1 MADKTDEIENGQD
14 GSLKE
19 TTEALLV
26 EERIFRP
33 LPQLVVDAN
42 LNPNDYDAA
51 VTMGK
56 HDLERFWEEAAQ
68 ELHWFRKWDTVLN
81 RSDAPFFKWF
91 EGGKTNI
98 AYNALDRHIKTH
110 RKNKVAIIHEK
121 ENGERERMTYYDL
134 YRSANQFANVL
145 KSLGVQKGDRM
156 AVYLPNIPEIAIAML
171 GCAKVGAIHSV
182 VYGGFSAQALQER
195 INHAEAKVVVTVDGF
210 QRNGKIIKL
219 KEVVDEAMTSC
230 PTVETVVVVK
240 RAGVD
245 IDMTDGRYLWYH
257 DLMAGESALFET
269 VAMDA
274 TDPLYILYTSG
285 TTGKPKGVVH
295 CHGGY
300 QVGIN
305 RTLKWVFDI
314 KETDIWWC
322 AADPGWVTGH
332 SYIVYGPLIAGTTTV
347 MYEGHPLFPGPDRM
361 WQIVEKYGVN
371 ILYTAPTTIRM
382 LMRFGS
388 HHPKKYDMSSLRL
401 LGSVGEPI
409 NPEAWIWYHENVGR
423 GNCPIMDT
431 WWQTETGMFMVT
443 PTPCNVLK
451 PGSAFKPFPG
461 VHVDVVDA
469 HGETVAPGKGGFVVV
484 KEPWPAMLTTL
495 YKDPEKYKEIYWSKI
510 PNVYTAGDIA
520 TRDAEGYFRF
530 QGRSDDVLK
539 IAGHRIGT
547 AEVESALVSHK
558 YVAEAACI
566 GVPDKVK
573 GEVAQLFVTLKEGVE
588 EDETVLVNEL
598 KQHVRKELGPIVVI
612 RGITFQD
619 KLPKTRSGKI
629 MRRVLKARELGLKEG
644 DLSTLDD

>member
-1 MADKTDEIENGQD
+1 MGAKADEVNGEQNVAE
-14 GSLKE
+14 KE
-19 TTEALLV
+19 TTVALLE
-26 EERIFRP
+26 EERLFRP

-42 LNPNDYDAA
+42 LNPNNYEEA
-51 VTMGK
+51 VNKGK
-56 HDLERFWEEAAQ
+56 HDLEGFWEEAA
-68 ELHWFRKWDTVLN
+68 EDLHWFKKWDTVLN

-98 AYNALDRHIKTH
+98 AYNALDRHIDTH

-121 ENGERERMTYYDL
+121 ESGERERMTYYDL
-134 YRSANQFANVL
+134 YRSTNQFANAL
-145 KSLGVQKGDRM
+145 TSLGIGKGDRV
-156 AVYLPNIPEIAIAML
+156 AVYLPNIPEIAVVML
-171 GCAKVGAIHSV
+171 GCAKIGAVHSV
-182 VYGGFSAQALQER
+182 VYGGFSAQALRER
-195 INHAEAKVVVTVDGF
+195 INHAEARVVVTVDGF
-210 QRNGKIIKL
+210 QRNGKVVKL
-219 KEVVDEAMTSC
+219 KEVVDEAMTAC
-230 PTVETVVVVK
+230 PSIETVVVVK
-240 RAGVD
+240 RAGED
-245 IDMTDGRYLWYH
+245 IDMSDGRYLWFH
-257 DLMAGESALFET
+257 DLMEGEPATFET

-361 WQIVEKYGVN
+361 WQIIEKYGVN

-382 LMRFGS
+382 LMRFGA
-388 HHPKKYDMSSLRL
+388 HHPKKYDLSSLRI

-409 NPEAWIWYHENVGR
+409 TPEAWMWYHENVGN
-423 GNCPIMDT
+423 GNCPIMNT

-469 HGETVAPGKGGFVVV
+469 HGEPVEAGKGGFVAV

-495 YKDPEKYKEIYWSKI
+495 YKDPDKYKEIYWSKI

-520 TRDAEGYFRF
+520 TKDAEGYFRF

-558 YVAEAACI
+558 FVAEAACI

-573 GEVAQLFVTLKEGVE
+573 GEVAQLYVTLKEGVE
-588 EDETVLVNEL
+588 EDETTLVKEL
-598 KQHVRKELGPIVVI
+598 KQHVRKALGPIVVM
-612 RGITFQD
+612 RGIKFQD

-629 MRRVLKARELGLKEG
+629 MRRVLKARELGLQEG
-644 DLSTLDD
+644 DLSTLED

>member
-1 MADKTDEIENGQD
+1 MEAKADEVNGEQGLDEKKT
-14 GSLKE
+14 
-19 TTEALLV
+19 TVALLA
-26 EERIFRP
+26 EERVFRP
-33 LPQLVVDAN
+33 LPQLVIDAN
-42 LNPNDYDAA
+42 LNPNDYEQA
-51 VTMGK
+51 VKKGRD
-56 HDLERFWEEAAQ
+56 DLEGFWEEAAE
-68 ELHWFRKWDTVLN
+68 ELHWFKKWDTVLN

-98 AYNALDRHIKTH
+98 AYNALDRHINTH

-121 ENGERERMTYYDL
+121 ESGERERMTYYDL
-134 YRSANQFANVL
+134 YRSANQFANAL
-145 KSLGVQKGDRM
+145 KSLGIGKGDRV
-156 AVYLPNIPEIAIAML
+156 AVYLPNIPEIVVVML
-171 GCAKVGAIHSV
+171 GCAKIGAVHSV
-182 VYGGFSAQALQER
+182 VYGGFSAHALRDR
-195 INHAEAKVVVTVDGF
+195 INHAEARVVVTVDSF
-210 QRNGKIIKL
+210 QRNGKFIKL
-219 KEVVDEAMTSC
+219 KEVVDEAMTAC
-230 PTVETVVVVK
+230 DTVETVIVVK
-240 RAGVD
+240 RAGTD
-245 IDMTDGRYLWYH
+245 IDMSDGRYLWLH
-257 DLMAGESALFET
+257 DVMEGKSSSFET
-269 VAMDA
+269 VSMDA

-300 QVGIN
+300 MVGVN

-314 KETDIWWC
+314 KETDIFWC

-361 WQIVEKYGVN
+361 WQIIEKYGIN

-382 LMRFGS
+382 LMRFGA
-388 HHPKKYDMSSLRL
+388 HHPQRYDLSSLRL

-409 NPEAWIWYHENVGR
+409 NPEAWIWYHENVGN

-469 HGETVAPGKGGFVVV
+469 HGEPVRAGKGGFVVM
-484 KEPWPAMLTTL
+484 KEPWPAMLNTL
-495 YKDPEKYKEIYWSKI
+495 YKDPEKYVEIYWSKV
-510 PNVYTAGDIA
+510 PGAYTAGDIA
-520 TRDAEGYFRF
+520 TKDEEGYFRF

-558 YVAEAACI
+558 FVAEAACI

-573 GEVAQLFVTLKEGVE
+573 GEVAQLYVTLKEGVE
-588 EDETVLVNEL
+588 EDETELVNEL
-598 KQHVRKELGPIVVI
+598 KRHVRKELGPIVVI
-612 RGITFQD
+612 RGIKFQD

-629 MRRVLKARELGLKEG
+629 MRRVLKARELGLQEG
-644 DLSTLDD
+644 DLSTLED

>member
-1 MADKTDEIENGQD
+1 MGAKTDEVNGEQTI
-14 GSLKE
+14 GEKE
-19 TTEALLV
+19 TTVALLE
-26 EERIFRP
+26 EERVFRP
-33 LPQLVVDAN
+33 LPQVVVDAN
-42 LNPNDYDAA
+42 LNPNDYEEA
-51 VTMGK
+51 VNKGR
-56 HDLERFWEEAAQ
+56 HDLEGFWEEAA
-68 ELHWFRKWDTVLN
+68 EDLHWFKKWDTVLN
-81 RSDAPFFKWF
+81 RSEAPFFKWF

-98 AYNALDRHIKTH
+98 AYNALDRHITTH

-121 ENGERERMTYYDL
+121 ESGERERMTYNDL
-134 YRSANQFANVL
+134 YRAVNQFANAL
-145 KSLGVQKGDRM
+145 KSLGIGKGDRV
-156 AVYLPNIPEIAIAML
+156 AVYLPNIPEIAVAML

-182 VYGGFSAQALQER
+182 VYGGFSAHALRDR
-195 INHAEAKVVVTVDGF
+195 INHAEARVVITVDGF

-219 KEVVDEAMTSC
+219 KEVVDEAMTAC
-230 PTVETVVVVK
+230 DTVETVIVVQ

-245 IDMTDGRYLWYH
+245 IDMSDGRYLWYH
-257 DLMAGESALFET
+257 DVIEGKSATFKT

-274 TDPLYILYTSG
+274 MDPLYILYTSG

-300 QVGIN
+300 MVGIN

-314 KETDIWWC
+314 KETDIFWC

-332 SYIVYGPLIAGTTTV
+332 SYIVYGPLVAGTTTV

-361 WQIVEKYGVN
+361 WQIIEKYGIN

-382 LMRFGS
+382 LMRFGA
-388 HHPKKYDMSSLRL
+388 HHPQSYDLSSLRL

-409 NPEAWIWYHENVGR
+409 NPEAWIWYHENVGN
-423 GNCPIMDT
+423 GNCPVMDT

-469 HGETVAPGKGGFVVV
+469 HGEPVQAGKGGFVVM
-484 KEPWPAMLTTL
+484 KEPWPAMLNTL
-495 YKDPEKYKEIYWSKI
+495 YKDPEKYVEIYWSKV
-510 PNVYTAGDIA
+510 PGVYTAGDIA
-520 TRDAEGYFRF
+520 TKDEEGYFRF
-530 QGRSDDVLK
+530 QGRSDDVLNV
-539 IAGHRIGT
+539 AGHRIGT

-558 YVAEAACI
+558 FVAEAACI

-573 GEVAQLFVTLKEGVE
+573 GEVAQLYVTLKEGVD
-588 EDETVLVNEL
+588 EDETELVSEL
-598 KQHVRKELGPIVVI
+598 KKHVRKELGPIVVI
-612 RGITFQD
+612 RGIKFQD

-629 MRRVLKARELGLKEG
+629 MRRVLKARELGLQEG
-644 DLSTLDD
+644 DLSTLED

>member
-1 MADKTDEIENGQD
+1 ED
-14 GSLKE
+14 
-19 TTEALLV
+19 
-26 EERIFRP
+26 
-33 LPQLVVDAN
+33 
-42 LNPNDYDAA
+42 
-51 VTMGK
+51 
-56 HDLERFWEEAAQ
+56 
-68 ELHWFRKWDTVLN
+68 LHWFKKWDTVLN
-81 RSDAPFFKWF
+81 RSEAPFFKWF

-134 YRSANQFANVL
+134 YRAVNQFANAL
-145 KSLGVQKGDRM
+145 KSLGIVKGDRV
-156 AVYLPNIPEIAIAML
+156 AVYLPNIPEIAVVML
-171 GCAKVGAIHSV
+171 GCAKIGAIHSV
-182 VYGGFSAQALQER
+182 VYGGFSAQALRER
-195 INHAEAKVVVTVDGF
+195 INHAEARVVITVDGF
-210 QRNGKIIKL
+210 QRNGKVIKL
-219 KEVVDEAMTSC
+219 KEVVDEAMTAC
-230 PTVETVVVVK
+230 DTVETVIVVQ

-245 IDMTDGRYLWYH
+245 IDMSDGRYLWLH
-257 DLMAGESALFET
+257 DLMEGESAFFET

-300 QVGIN
+300 MVGIN

-314 KETDIWWC
+314 KETDIFWC

-361 WQIVEKYGVN
+361 WQIIAKYGIN

-382 LMRFGS
+382 LMRFGA
-388 HHPKKYDMSSLRL
+388 HHPQKHDLSSLRL

-409 NPEAWIWYHENVGR
+409 NPEAWIWYHENVGN
-423 GNCPIMDT
+423 GNCPVMDT

-451 PGSAFKPFPG
+451 PGSTFKPFPG

-469 HGETVAPGKGGFVVV
+469 HGESVQAGKGGFVVV

-495 YKDPEKYKEIYWSKI
+495 YKDPEKYIEFYWSKI
-510 PNVYTAGDIA
+510 PGVYTAGDIA
-520 TRDAEGYFRF
+520 TRDEDGYFRF

-558 YVAEAACI
+558 FVAEAACI

-573 GEVAQLFVTLKEGVE
+573 GEVAQLYVTLKEGVQ
-588 EDETVLVNEL
+588 EDETELVNEL
-598 KQHVRKELGPIVVI
+598 KKHVRKELGPIVVI
-612 RGITFQD
+612 RGIKFQD

-629 MRRVLKARELGLKEG
+629 MRRVLKARELGLQEG
-644 DLSTLDD
+644 DLSTLED

>member
-1 MADKTDEIENGQD
+1 MADKQEE
-14 GSLKE
+14 LKNE
-19 TTEALLV
+19 QVESGKDTTEALLA
-26 EERIFRP
+26 EERVFRP

-42 LNPNDYDAA
+42 LNPNDYEQA
-51 VTMGK
+51 VSKGR
-56 HDLERFWEEAAQ
+56 HDLEGYWEDAA
-68 ELHWFRKWDTVLN
+68 EDLHWFKRWDTVLD

-91 EGGKTNI
+91 PGGKTNI
-98 AYNALDRHIKTH
+98 AYNALDRHINSH

-121 ENGERERMTYYDL
+121 ESGERERMTYYDL

-145 KSLGVQKGDRM
+145 NSLGIGKGDRM
-156 AVYLPNIPEIAIAML
+156 AIYLPNIPEIAIAML
-171 GCAKVGAIHSV
+171 GCAKIGAVHSV
-182 VYGGFSAQALQER
+182 VYGGFSAQALRER
-195 INHAEAKVVVTVDGF
+195 INHAEARVVVTVDGF
-210 QRNGKIIKL
+210 HRNGKLIKL
-219 KEVVDEAMTSC
+219 KEVVDEAMTAC
-230 PTVETVVVVK
+230 PSVETVIVVQ
-240 RAGVD
+240 RSGVD
-245 IDMTDGRYLWYH
+245 IDMSDGRYLWFH
-257 DLMAGESALFET
+257 DLMEGEPAEFET
-269 VAMDA
+269 VAVDA
-274 TDPLYILYTSG
+274 MDPLYILYTSG

-300 QVGIN
+300 MVGIN

-361 WQIVEKYGVN
+361 WQIIEKYGIN

-388 HHPKKYDMSSLRL
+388 HHPKRYDLSSLRL

-423 GNCPIMDT
+423 GNCPVMDT

-469 HGETVAPGKGGFVVV
+469 HGESVAAGKGGFVVV
-484 KEPWPAMLTTL
+484 KEPWPAMLNTL
-495 YKDPEKYKEIYWSKI
+495 YKDPDKYKEIYWSKV
-510 PNVYTAGDIA
+510 PGVYTAGDIA
-520 TRDAEGYFRF
+520 TKDAEGYFRF
-530 QGRSDDVLK
+530 QGRSDDVLNV
-539 IAGHRIGT
+539 AGHRIGT

-558 YVAEAACI
+558 FVAEAACI

-573 GEVAQLFVTLKEGVE
+573 GEVAQLYVTLKEGVE
-588 EDETVLVNEL
+588 EDETEMVNEL
-598 KQHVRKELGPIVVI
+598 KAHVRKELGPIVVI
-612 RGITFQD
+612 RGIKFQD

-629 MRRVLKARELGLKEG
+629 MRRVLKARELGLQEG
-644 DLSTLDD
+644 DLSTLED

>member
-1 MADKTDEIENGQD
+1 MEASEEEKQA
-14 GSLKE
+14 SQSE
-19 TTEALLV
+19 TTVALLDEARV
-26 EERIFRP
+26 FRP
-33 LPQLVVDAN
+33 LPQLVVEAN
-42 LNPNDYDAA
+42 VNPNDYEEA
-51 VTMGK
+51 VKKGRS
-56 HDLERFWEEAAQ
+56 DLEGFWEEAA
-68 ELHWFRKWDTVLN
+68 EDLHWFKRWTKVLD
-81 RSDAPFFKWF
+81 RSNPPFFNWF
-91 EGGKTNI
+91 VDAKTNI
-98 AYNALDRHIKTH
+98 AYNALDRHMSTP

-134 YRSANQFANVL
+134 YRAANRFANVL
-145 KSLGVQKGDRM
+145 KSLGVDKGDRV

-182 VYGGFSAQALQER
+182 VYGGFSATALRER
-195 INHAEAKVVVTVDGF
+195 INHAEAKLVVTVDGF
-210 QRNGKIIKL
+210 QRNGKVIKL
-219 KEVVDEAMTSC
+219 KEVVDEAMTAC
-230 PTVETVVVVK
+230 PTVESVVVVQ
-240 RAGVD
+240 RTGVD
-245 IDMTDGRYLWYH
+245 IDMSDGRYLWFH
-257 DLMAGESALFET
+257 DLMEGESAEFQT
-269 VAMDA
+269 VEMDA
-274 TDPLYILYTSG
+274 NDPLYILYTSG

-300 QVGIN
+300 MVGIN

-314 KETDIWWC
+314 KETDIFWC

-332 SYIVYGPLIAGTTTV
+332 SYIVYGPLCAGTTTV

-361 WQIVEKYGVN
+361 WQIVDKYGIN

-388 HHPKKYDMSSLRL
+388 RHPKRHDLSTLRI
-401 LGSVGEPI
+401 LGTVGEPI
-409 NPEAWIWYHENVGR
+409 NPEAWVWYYDNVGR
-423 GNCPIMDT
+423 GNCPVMDT

-461 VHVDVVDA
+461 VHVDIVDA
-469 HGETVAPGKGGFVVV
+469 DGEPVVPGKGGYVVV
-484 KEPWPAMLTTL
+484 KEPWPAMLKTL
-495 YKDPEKYKEIYWSKI
+495 YKDPEKFQEVYFSRFPGIYL
-510 PNVYTAGDIA
+510 AGDIA
-520 TRDAEGYFRF
+520 TRDDQGYFRF
-530 QGRSDDVLK
+530 QGRSDDVLN
-539 IAGHRIGT
+539 IAGHRVGT

-573 GEVAQLFVTLKEGVE
+573 GEVAKVFVTLKQDVE
-588 EDETVLVNEL
+588 EDEATLFNEL
-598 KQHVRKELGPIVVI
+598 KAHVRKELGPIVI
-612 RGITFQD
+612 IKEITFED

>member
-1 MADKTDEIENGQD
+1 MGSKTDEVNGEQGLD
-14 GSLKE
+14 GKD
-19 TTEALLV
+19 TTVALLE
-26 EERIFRP
+26 EERVFRP

-42 LNPNDYDAA
+42 LNPNEYEEA
-51 VTMGK
+51 VQKGR
-56 HDLERFWEEAAQ
+56 HDLEGFWEEAA
-68 ELHWFRKWDTVLN
+68 EDLHWFKKWDTVLN
-81 RSDAPFFKWF
+81 RSEAPFFKWF

-98 AYNALDRHIKTH
+98 AYNALDRHINTY

-121 ENGERERMTYYDL
+121 ESGERERMTYNDL
-134 YRSANQFANVL
+134 YRAVNQFANAL
-145 KSLGVQKGDRM
+145 KSLGIEKGDRV
-156 AVYLPNIPEIAIAML
+156 AIYLPNIPEIAVVML
-171 GCAKVGAIHSV
+171 GCAKIGAVHSV
-182 VYGGFSAQALQER
+182 VYGGFSAQALRER
-195 INHAEAKVVVTVDGF
+195 INHAEARVVVTVDGF
-210 QRNGKIIKL
+210 QRNGKVIKL
-219 KEVVDEAMTSC
+219 KEVVDEAMTAC
-230 PTVETVVVVK
+230 DTVETVIVVK

-245 IDMTDGRYLWYH
+245 IDMSDGRYLWLH
-257 DLMAGESALFET
+257 DLMEGEPAVFET

-300 QVGIN
+300 MVGIN

-314 KETDIWWC
+314 KETDIFWC

-361 WQIVEKYGVN
+361 WQIIEKYGIN

-382 LMRFGS
+382 LMRFGA
-388 HHPKKYDMSSLRL
+388 HHPKKYDLSSLRL

-409 NPEAWIWYHENVGR
+409 NPEAWIWYHENVGN
-423 GNCPIMDT
+423 GNCPVMDT

-469 HGETVAPGKGGFVVV
+469 HGESVQAGKGGFVVM

-495 YKDPEKYKEIYWSKI
+495 YKDPEKYVEIYWSKI
-510 PNVYTAGDIA
+510 PGVYTAGDIA
-520 TRDAEGYFRF
+520 TKDQEGYFRF
-530 QGRSDDVLK
+530 QGRSDDVLN
-539 IAGHRIGT
+539 IAGHRVGT

-558 YVAEAACI
+558 FVAEAACI

-573 GEVAQLFVTLKEGVE
+573 GEVAQLYVTLKEGIE
-588 EDETVLVNEL
+588 EDETELVTEL
-598 KQHVRKELGPIVVI
+598 KKHVRKELGPIVVI
-612 RGITFQD
+612 RGIKFQD

-629 MRRVLKARELGLKEG
+629 MRRVLKARELGLQEG
-644 DLSTLDD
+644 DLSTLED